1 MLPVI
6 VAAAPLFLA
15 ASACI
20 PFSEWPAKLA
30 GGTAVLVVAAF
41 ALAQLARDAG
51 KAMESRFGR
60 PGAVRRQRACF
71 RHCDETFDAGTKAKI
86 HRRLVVLGAV
96 KEMPTA
102 AEEAADL
109 TGAER
114 TYVSCSEWLRSK
126 ALQLRK
132 QPPFDVGHD
141 ENISYGYRR
150 NLLGIRSY
158 ALVITCLSVSLT
170 VATFLLIEA
179 ILILILGLYVGCCQ

>member
-1 MLPVI
+1 MLRLIDRYTMGARVLPVI

-51 KAMESRFGR
+51 KAIEKPLWTAWGGPPTARML
-60 PGAVRRQRACF
+60 

-86 HRRLVVLGAV
+86 YRRLVVLGAV

-114 TYVSCSEWLRSK
+114 TYVNCSEWLRSK

-132 QPPFDVGHD
+132 QPPFDVVH
-141 ENISYGYRR
+141 
-150 NLLGIRSY
+150 
-158 ALVITCLSVSLT
+158 
-170 VATFLLIEA
+170 
-179 ILILILGLYVGCCQ
+179 